1 MSKFKEIKGMHGY
14 IKVVPRLNEED
25 IITSSDKE
33 MDFRAK
39 EAVKAAISKAE
50 TCKKPI
56 AKYDVVTKKAYLQYP
71 DGSIINV
78 WEKANGFIFCRSKWI
93 R

>member
-1 MSKFKEIKGMHGY
+1 MSAIKEIQGTNGC
-14 IKVVPRLNEED
+14 IKVVPRSSEKN
-25 IITSSDKE
+25 ITTQRDKE

-71 DGSIINV
+71 DGSIVNV
-78 WEKANGFIFCRSKWI
+78 
-93 R
+93 